1 MAICHGRSSSAPV
14 NGSTARP
21 RRSTTSPVAVSSPT
35 VIRTVEGSADAL
47 NTRTDEPAV
56 VAQHGRDLGALDVR
70 AQRPYAGTRPLHA
83 TGADPFERHEQRVG
97 GRVQVG
103 VAPRPPVREH
113 GVVDG
118 VPALQ
123 LRSFE
128 WVERAGRVGSQRE
141 LRARQVP
148 RRPQER
154 QRELA
159 ARTVRGVD
167 DLVLEEPVVQ
177 QREALLAV
185 GAVDEATRHERRQA
199 HLVRPALRG
208 EPAVHDGERAL
219 GVGALDR
226 RGEREVGAE
235 TVVAAAV
242 VELGVD
248 PQEALAGAQLERGA
262 DLDELGLVA
271 PAAARALVAHG
282 VPGQLVGRDDERPGL
297 GPDRAR
303 SSRRAPPSGGR
314 RPCRR
319 REGSSCTCRR
329 RHRRRPAGCHPS
341 RRHRRSW

>member
-1 MAICHGRSSSAPV
+1 MP
-14 NGSTARP
+14 P
-21 RRSTTSPVAVSSPT
+21 R
-35 VIRTVEGSADAL
+35 
-47 NTRTDEPAV
+47 
-56 VAQHGRDLGALDVR
+56 
-70 AQRPYAGTRPLHA
+70 
-83 TGADPFERHEQRVG
+83 ADPFERHEQRVG

-113 GVVDG
+113 RVVDR

-123 LRSFE
+123 LRPFE
-128 WVERAGRVGSQRE
+128 RVERAGRVGSQRE
-141 LRARQVP
+141 LRARQVA

-199 HLVRPALRG
+199 DLVRAALRG

-219 GVGALDR
+219 GVGAVDR
-226 RGEREVGAE
+226 RGQREVGAE

-248 PQEALAGAQLERGA
+248 PQEPLAGAQLERGA

-271 PAAARALVAHG
+271 PAGCTSARRPRRGGAARTSRRRAS
-282 VPGQLVGRDDERPGL
+282 
-297 GPDRAR
+297 RAR
-303 SSRRAPPSGGR
+303 TGPALGR
-314 RPCRR
+314 LDA
-319 REGSSCTCRR
+319 
-329 RHRRRPAGCHPS
+329 HRRRAVDDRVVVGRRVVVRVAAVAAVDQPVAAGHDDAVAGGDRERAVVGVDRDAQVLVLQRARRRRAAPS
-341 RRHRRSW
+341 SVRRPRPR